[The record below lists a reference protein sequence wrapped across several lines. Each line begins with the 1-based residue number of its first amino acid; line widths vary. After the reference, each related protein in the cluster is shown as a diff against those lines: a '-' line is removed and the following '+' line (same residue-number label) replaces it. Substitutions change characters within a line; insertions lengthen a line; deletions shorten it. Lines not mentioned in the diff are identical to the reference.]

1 MDQNDW
7 MFAGLHGYMGYL
19 REPRATQ
26 DVDVMAPC
34 DSLAKARAAIE
45 IRWPELVVRD
55 LPHLTRFADPADRD
69 AEGNAKQVIDLIHPC
84 SPFQE
89 LVLKEYVLVD
99 EKTRHRLPTLE
110 AAVVSKY
117 AAIKSRNRAYVD
129 KEQDKGDLRGL
140 VKANR
145 DGLREEDLRRLASLV
160 WENGADEIRRFIELA
175 LADRPFPS

>member
-1 MDQNDW
+1 

-19 REPRATQ
+19 SEPRATQ
-26 DVDVMAPC
+26 DVDVMAPGG
-34 DSLAKARAAIE
+34 SLAEARAAIAT
-45 IRWPELVVRD
+45 RWPELLVRH

-69 AEGNAKQVIDLIHPC
+69 AEGNAKQVIDLMHSC

-89 LVLKEYVLVD
+89 LMLKEYVLVD

-117 AAIKSRNRAYVD
+117 AAIKSRYRAYVD

-145 DGLREEDLRRLASLV
+145 DRIRDADLRRLAGLV
-160 WENGADEIRRFIELA
+160 CENGADEICRFIELA
-175 LADRPFPS
+175 LSDQPFPS